1 MKAQSLSSEPAY
13 NDGGAPM
20 DSSNGSDSLS
30 YLRQSLE
37 KQIDEYV
44 YVFPDWATG
53 NPIPPERIAAGLAE
67 MRASL
72 IDPYWVDVEIR
83 DTFEQCGMS
92 SGPRRRCVVVADD
105 RKGMWLL
112 FDPPEQSFVL
122 ARRTDTGLVT
132 FNVRGDA
139 VGCFLAR

>member
-1 MKAQSLSSEPAY
+1 M
-13 NDGGAPM
+13 N
-20 DSSNGSDSLS
+20 SSNDSESLS
-30 YLRQSLE
+30 YLRQSVE

-44 YVFPDWATG
+44 YVLPNWAIG

-72 IDPYWVDVEIR
+72 IDPYLVEAEIR
-83 DTFEQCGMS
+83 DIFEQCGMS
-92 SGPRRRCVVVADD
+92 SGPRRRCAVVADD

-112 FDPPEQSFVL
+112 FDPVEGSYVL
-122 ARRTDTGLVT
+122 AHRTDTGLTT